1 MSETPVR
8 TIAVIGATG
17 GTGLHAV
24 KQAVQRGWAVKAL
37 VRSAEKAKLLPP
49 GAAPFIGEGTD
60 RAALAKL
67 IEGVDAV
74 VDCIGFKRGSSKTVC
89 QDTTA
94 ALLPM
99 MRERNVKRLVL
110 LTGSMVAHP
119 NLGKF
124 YKFILAV
131 MPKALRV
138 FLDDRRAQ
146 EKLVMASDRDWTI
159 LRPPR
164 LRDGE
169 VTGRYEIGETIF
181 IGRGA
186 EIRRADLAH
195 AMLNAAADDSTIG
208 KAMALRY

>member
-1 MSETPVR
+1 MTDAKSK

-17 GTGLHAV
+17 GTGLYTV
-24 KQAVQRGWAVKAL
+24 KQALERGWAVKAL

-49 GAAPFIGEGTD
+49 GAAPVIGEGTD
-60 RAALAKL
+60 RVALAKL
-67 IEGVDAV
+67 VEGVDAV

-94 ALLPM
+94 ALLPT
-99 MRERNVKRLVL
+99 MREKGVKRLVL

-124 YKFILAV
+124 YKFILAI
-131 MPKALRV
+131 MPKALKA

-146 EKLVMASDRDWTI
+146 EKLVMASDRAWTI

-169 VTGRYEIGETIF
+169 ATGRYEIGETIF